1 MFTSELECNRLDE
14 LKQTTEVNTMKKA
27 MKTAHEKKL
36 ELAKASSPAYGIYI
50 DGGNLDKLLE
60 AAEIISPLI
69 ENVLN
74 SDSEE
79 KTKRMAFELIKSS
92 LPSIQNCSISNVSV
106 NIEKKL

>member
-1 MFTSELECNRLDE
+1 
-14 LKQTTEVNTMKKA
+14 MKKA
-27 MKTAHEKKL
+27 IKTAHEKKL
-36 ELAKASSPAYGIYI
+36 ELAKASSPSYGIYI
-50 DGGNLDKLLE
+50 DGGSLDKLLE

-92 LPSIQNCSISNVSV
+92 LPSVNNCSISNTSV
-106 NIEKKL
+106 NMASK